1 MAAIMQS
8 QITKETETVF
18 IRLAS
23 ITVSMILSYVCGK
36 KCLLA
41 NWMIPDLPHKPSN
54 NFKPDPSPTLNLVS
68 VVELTLRNRYKCSKS
83 L

>member
-8 QITKETETVF
+8 QTATETEIVI

-23 ITVSMILSYVCGK
+23 ITVSMILTYVCGK
-36 KCLLA
+36 KYLVA

-54 NFKPDPSPTLNLVS
+54 NFKRDPSPILNLVS
-68 VVELTLRNRYKCSKS
+68 VVELTLRNRYKRSKS

>member
-8 QITKETETVF
+8 QTAKETEIVF

-23 ITVSMILSYVCGK
+23 VTVSMILSYACGK
-36 KCLLA
+36 QCLLA

-54 NFKPDPSPTLNLVS
+54 IFKPDPSPILNLVS
-68 VVELTLRNRYKCSKS
+68 VVELTLRNRY
-83 L
+83 